1 MDPEE
6 RKIAALI
13 AAFDTEH
20 ERVKGA
26 ITALNQTGAQLKRDV
41 TGAAA
46 GAVTAAL
53 AELNQDIQNAGRT
66 LKQLQRFSLWQTS
79 LRHLMVAI
87 AAIAVTLIAVWW
99 YVPTVVQMTALR
111 AERAQLEASIEDLN
125 SRGARIELNTCGPAK
140 RLCVLVDN
148 IAGQFGDPRRE
159 KVYMIAKG
167 Y

>member
-26 ITALNQTGAQLKRDV
+26 ITALAQTGAQLKRDV

-53 AELNQDIQNAGRT
+53 AELNQDIQNAGQT
-66 LKQLQRFSLWQTS
+66 LKQLQRFSLWHTS
-79 LRHLMVAI
+79 LRHLMVSI
-87 AAIAVTLIAVWW
+87 AAIAVTLLAVWW
-99 YVPTVVQMTALR
+99 YVPTVAQMNRLR
-111 AERAQLEASIEDLN
+111 AEREQLQASIDVLN
-125 SRGARIELNTCGPAK
+125 QSGARIQLNTCGSAK
-140 RLCVLVDN
+140 RLCVLVDT
-148 IAGQFGDPRRE
+148 IAGQFGDRRSE
-159 KVYMIAKG
+159 NVYMIAKG

>member
-6 RKIAALI
+6 RKIVALI

-20 ERVKGA
+20 ERVQA
-26 ITALNQTGAQLKRDV
+26 AVAALTQTGAQLKRDV

-46 GAVTAAL
+46 GAVEAAL
-53 AELNQDIQNAGRT
+53 KNLQSEINKAAET
-66 LKQLQRFSLWQTS
+66 LIDLQKLSLWRAAWQ
-79 LRHLMVAI
+79 HIMVAFV
-87 AAIAVTLIAVWW
+87 AIAVTLVAVWW
-99 YVPTVVQMTALR
+99 YVPSVAQMTALR
-111 AERAQLEASIEDLN
+111 AEHAQLEASIEDLN
-125 SRGARIELNTCGPAK
+125 NRGARIELNTCGPAK

>member
-26 ITALNQTGAQLKRDV
+26 ITALNQTAAQLKRDV

-53 AELNQDIQNAGRT
+53 AALNQDIQNAGRT
-66 LKQLQRFSLWQTS
+66 LKQPQRFSLWHTS

-87 AAIAVTLIAVWW
+87 AAIAVTLLAVWW
-99 YVPTVVQMTALR
+99 YVPTVAQMTALR
-111 AERAQLEASIEDLN
+111 AEHAQLEAAIEVLN
-125 SRGARIELNTCGPAK
+125 KSGARIQLNTCGTAK
-140 RLCVLVDN
+140 RLCVLVDKV
-148 IAGQFGDPRRE
+148 AGEFGDPKRE
-159 KVYMIAKG
+159 NVYMIAKG

>member
-6 RKIAALI
+6 RKIVALI

-20 ERVKGA
+20 ERVQA
-26 ITALNQTGAQLKRDV
+26 AVAALNQTGAQLKRDV
-41 TGAAA
+41 TAAAA
-46 GAVTAAL
+46 GAVEAAL
-53 AELNQDIQNAGRT
+53 KNLQSEINKAAET
-66 LKQLQRFSLWQTS
+66 LIDLQRLSLWRAAWQ
-79 LRHLMVAI
+79 HIMVAFV
-87 AAIAVTLIAVWW
+87 AIAVTLVAVWW
-99 YVPTVVQMTALR
+99 YVPSVAQMTALR
-111 AERAQLEASIEDLN
+111 AEHAQLEASIEDLN
-125 SRGARIELNTCGPAK
+125 NRGARIELNTCGPAK